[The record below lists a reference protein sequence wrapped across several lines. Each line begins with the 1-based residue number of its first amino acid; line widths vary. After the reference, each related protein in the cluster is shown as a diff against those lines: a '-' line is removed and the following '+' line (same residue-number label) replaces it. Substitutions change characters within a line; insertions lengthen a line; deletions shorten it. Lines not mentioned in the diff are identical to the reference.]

1 MGRLRA
7 RRDSFIDSDLGSS
20 QIIEKPTAKKAA
32 RIYSRLETPEV
43 LELGSGG
50 VLELGS
56 SEVLEC
62 WSSEVMRWGSW
73 GGRMRDQGDLRLMIV
88 EL

>member
-1 MGRLRA
+1 M
-7 RRDSFIDSDLGSS
+7 
-20 QIIEKPTAKKAA
+20 EKPTAKKAA
-32 RIYSRLETPEV
+32 KMYSRFTTAEV
-43 LELGSGG
+43 WEFGSGG
-50 VLELGS
+50 VLESGSSEVLELGS

>member
-1 MGRLRA
+1 M
-7 RRDSFIDSDLGSS
+7 
-20 QIIEKPTAKKAA
+20 EKPTAKKVAKM
-32 RIYSRLETPEV
+32 YSRFTTAEVWEFGSGGV
-43 LELGSGG
+43 LELGSSE

>member
-1 MGRLRA
+1 M
-7 RRDSFIDSDLGSS
+7 
-20 QIIEKPTAKKAA
+20 EKPTAKKVAKM
-32 RIYSRLETPEV
+32 YSRFTTAEVWEFGSGGVLESGSSEV
-43 LELGSGG
+43 LELGSSE

>member
-1 MGRLRA
+1 M
-7 RRDSFIDSDLGSS
+7 
-20 QIIEKPTAKKAA
+20 EKPTAKKAA
-32 RIYSRLETPEV
+32 KMYSRFTTAEVWEFGSGGV
-43 LELGSGG
+43 LELGSSE

>member
-1 MGRLRA
+1 M
-7 RRDSFIDSDLGSS
+7 
-20 QIIEKPTAKKAA
+20 EKPTAKKVAKM
-32 RIYSRLETPEV
+32 YSRFTTAEV
-43 LELGSGG
+43 WEFGSGG
-50 VLELGS
+50 VLESGSSEVLELGS